1 LDIFRQL
8 VKPLGTAGNLTMD
21 AHLAALA
28 VEHGATLCS
37 TDVDFSR
44 FRMLQWT
51 DPLEA
56 VDR

>member
-1 LDIFRQL
+1 
-8 VKPLGTAGNLTMD
+8 MD

-44 FRMLQWT
+44 FRMLQWI
-51 DPLEA
+51 DPLASAE
-56 VDR
+56 RS